1 MTPRSLLPLSCAQ
14 IAYNM
19 IKYNKY
25 LSLDDIHELAKE
37 LKIKERT
44 IERRLNKSE
53 APSWVE
59 TLYKKGNII
68 GYRYSK
74 KRTKKVIC

>member
-1 MTPRSLLPLSCAQ
+1 MRSLLKKPPCALTV
-14 IAYNM
+14 YLW

-25 LSLDDIHELAKE
+25 LDVNEIPELAKE
-37 LKIKERT
+37 LGVRTKT

-53 APSWVE
+53 CPVWIQTV
-59 TLYKKGNII
+59 YKKGDRV
-68 GYRYSK
+68 GYKYSK